1 MLNII
6 NATSEAEADGI
17 QESTFC
23 SETGYEENLCH
34 L

>member
-6 NATSEAEADGI
+6 NATSEVGADGI
-17 QESTFC
+17 QESTFY
-23 SETGYEENLCH
+23 SETRYAENLWH